1 MKKNQ
6 PNSFSYMRNKNKLKN
21 IKSLNNKQGKI
32 LTTDSEILQE
42 CKNYFQNLYTKQNT
56 CEKTQNLLLKQ
67 ITNEITNAQNNQL
80 TKQIETTKI
89 KEAIQSMENGK
100 SPGIDGIPIEFYKEF
115 IETIKKDL
123 QKIFNE
129 ILFTNKKT
137 PNSSNHAIIT
147 FDTKKGDINYLQ
159 YWRAI
164 SLLCVDYKILTKIL
178 ANRLKYILPNKI
190 STEQNCSI
198 LK

>member
-6 PNSFSYMRNKNKLKN
+6 PNRFSYMRNKNKLKN

-80 TKQIETTKI
+80 TKQIETSEI

-100 SPGIDGIPIEFYKEF
+100 SPGI
-115 IETIKKDL
+115 TIKKDL

-129 ILFTNKKT
+129 ILFTKKKT
-137 PNSSNHAIIT
+137 PKSSNQAIIT
-147 FDTKKGDINYLQ
+147 FDTKK
-159 YWRAI
+159 R
-164 SLLCVDYKILTKIL
+164 
-178 ANRLKYILPNKI
+178 
-190 STEQNCSI
+190 
-198 LK
+198 

>member
-32 LTTDSEILQE
+32 WTTDSEILQE
-42 CKNYFQNLYTKQNT
+42 SKNYFQNLYTKQNT

-80 TKQIETTKI
+80 TKQIETTEI

-137 PNSSNHAIIT
+137 PKSSNQAIIT
-147 FDTKKGDINYLQ
+147 FDTKKRWY
-159 YWRAI
+159 
-164 SLLCVDYKILTKIL
+164 
-178 ANRLKYILPNKI
+178 
-190 STEQNCSI
+190 
-198 LK
+198 

>member
-1 MKKNQ
+1 
-6 PNSFSYMRNKNKLKN
+6 MRNKNKLKN

-80 TKQIETTKI
+80 TKQIETTEM

-123 QKIFNE
+123 QKFFNE

-137 PNSSNHAIIT
+137 PKSSNQAIIT
-147 FDTKKGDINYLQ
+147 FDTKK
-159 YWRAI
+159 R
-164 SLLCVDYKILTKIL
+164 
-178 ANRLKYILPNKI
+178 
-190 STEQNCSI
+190 
-198 LK
+198 